1 MTGSWRD
8 SPLVRIVG
16 SAASWFLFSL
26 SFTLLYLVTFVVM
39 ALGGSCASGGPYDI
53 AVQCPD
59 NVTLFAPL
67 SIFGGLIAVGI
78 SIALAQGF
86 GTPLTTWAWPVLFV
100 GLGTAFLAAFIF
112 GQDIVGLIIGAFF
125 VLMGLTPLV
134 LELRGSPQ
142 RVFLGQFAPNGAQY
156 YEGENARRSL
166 MSPRAP
172 NPDTA
177 ILPSAGSWILSLD
190 IAVIAVFAGYLTAL
204 AWFS

>member
-8 SPLVRIVG
+8 TPLVRIVG

-59 NVTLFAPL
+59 NVSLFAPL
-67 SIFGGLIAVGI
+67 SIFGGLIAVGL
-78 SIALAQGF
+78 SIAFAQGF
-86 GTPLTTWAWPVLFV
+86 GTPLTTWAWPVLFI
-100 GLGTAFLAAFIF
+100 GLGVAFLLAFIF
-112 GQDIVGLIIGAFF
+112 AQDPVGLFLGIMF
-125 VLMGLTPLV
+125 VAMGLVPLV
-134 LELRGSPQ
+134 IELRGSVQ

-156 YEGENARRSL
+156 YEGERARRSL
-166 MSPRAP
+166 MSPKAP

-177 ILPSAGSWILSLD
+177 ILPSAGSWILSLG
-190 IAVIAVFAGYLTAL
+190 ITAVASYAGYLTAL